1 LAGEEVDAEVAVL
14 AGLGRLGDADD
25 FAWTALED
33 QEVTDADEVGGD
45 GDRSAWVAAA
55 ARFDKADVLL
65 HPFAHTGMA
74 SDSVVDNDFVAVV
87 FVKALTD
94 GARDAVGGTTDP
106 TTNAEVGQQVA
117 AVVVPVV
124 HFASRL
130 DVDVDVCG
138 AVDVHVGVDLTA
150 LVFNVEVWV
159 DTAAVLTLSDVELVL
174 KGPVDNVVW
183 SSAVDIDVDVGGA
196 IDVDVCGATDGI
208 TETRSTV
215 R

>member
-130 DVDVDVCG
+130 D
-138 AVDVHVGVDLTA
+138 LTA

-174 KGPVDNVVW
+174 KGPVDNVVL

-196 IDVDVCGATDGI
+196 IDVNVCGATDRI